1 MYKIV
6 SVLLLFAMAHSIG
19 MDAPENIKAGQ
30 LWDAIFRGD
39 RPKFD
44 QLLAEGVSPLVPYMW
59 NHQGGYVACRLP
71 VVCAISCHQYDM
83 AAKLLETSP
92 EKQISGTKE
101 GSQSLP
107 AATLIEFAASKGSYE
122 CIPLLLS
129 HGAIVD
135 ESLLAIAS
143 ATNACTEIR
152 RKEFIKEIKR
162 ILVLKNKPQS
172 RPLDKT
178 HKE

>member
-1 MYKIV
+1 MLI
-6 SVLLLFAMAHSIG
+6 SGSGIAM
-19 MDAPENIKAGQ
+19 DKPENIKAGQ
-30 LWDAIFRGD
+30 LWDAIFHGD

-59 NHQGGYVACRLP
+59 NHTGGYVACRLP

-92 EKQISGTKE
+92 EKQIVGTQE
-101 GSQSLP
+101 GHTTRP
-107 AATLIEFAASKGSYE
+107 AATLIQFAASTGSYE

-129 HGAIVD
+129 HGAQVD
-135 ESLLAIAS
+135 KALIEIAS
-143 ATNACTEIR
+143 VTTACNEKR
-152 RKEFIKEIKR
+152 REAFIKEIKR
-162 ILVLKNKPQS
+162 ILALKNKPQS